1 MNVDP
6 FDYWRDLLERE
17 NLLVPVEPSVEVLVR
32 GPDARRFLNGQLSQN
47 FELLQAGSRVR
58 ACLLTPKGKILAAP
72 WCEVD
77 GAGDFQLE
85 VPCGMGDEVVARLD
99 RYLVADQVELEQR
112 KLPERWHL
120 IRSGGGMEIGGRSVF
135 PRFGLPGIDLEETE
149 IDMAHAG
156 PVRELTQQESECLR
170 MALGQAGHAGE
181 LAEEP
186 FPAECGLD
194 RTAVDFHKG
203 CYLGQEVVS
212 RLQSVGQVRRRLVR
226 LVASSENEGGAV
238 GSILWDGDGTEVG
251 RITSWTG
258 NEVVGAAHGLA
269 YVKTGSDYSGM
280 RLQASPG
287 ENSPVRVLSLFPAL

>member
-1 MNVDP
+1 
-6 FDYWRDLLERE
+6 L
-17 NLLVPVEPSVEVLVR
+17 
-32 GPDARRFLNGQLSQN
+32 
-47 FELLQAGSRVR
+47 R

-77 GAGDFQLE
+77 GVGDFQLE
-85 VPCGMGDEVVARLD
+85 VPCGMGDDVVARLD

-112 KLPERWHL
+112 ELPQRWHL
-120 IRSGGGMEIGGRSVF
+120 VRGGGHMEVGGRPVF
-135 PRFGLPGIDLEETE
+135 PRFGLPGIDLEETGM
-149 IDMAHAG
+149 DMAQAG
-156 PVRELTQQESECLR
+156 AVRKLTQQESECLR
-170 MALGQAGHAGE
+170 MALGQAGQGGE
-181 LAEEP
+181 LAEQP

-226 LVASSENEGGAV
+226 LVSEEEGERLFA
-238 GSILWDGDGTEVG
+238 GSILQDAEGKEVG

-258 NEVVGAAHGLA
+258 RVTVGSAHGLA
-269 YVKTGSDYSGM
+269 YVKVGADSAGS

-287 ENSPVRVLSLFPAL
+287 ENSPLWVHSLLPDL